1 MTERDVGVPGAVAEA
16 LRLLA
21 EKVPTRR
28 LDRIWIFPP
37 RVVGR
42 RESGLVAAGCYGEGD
57 GRVLVTLAYR
67 AEETATGISFRPVFQ
82 EEGEA
87 PEDRLATI
95 MQGVVSRS
103 KEALGVPRSVV
114 LGGDPE
120 AFRKLMEGSAAPDPP
135 HTGSSEPFPDE
146 ESSR

>member
-1 MTERDVGVPGAVAEA
+1 MAEA

-21 EKVPTRR
+21 EKVPSRR

-42 RESGLVAAGCYGEGD
+42 RESGLVAAGCFGEGD
-57 GRVLVTLAYR
+57 RRLLVTLAYR

-95 MQGVVSRS
+95 MQGVVNRSR
-103 KEALGVPRSVV
+103 EALGVPRSVA
-114 LGGDPE
+114 LRGDPE
-120 AFRKLMEGSAAPDPP
+120 AFRDLMEGSAAPAPP
-135 HTGSSEPFPDE
+135 RTGSSEPVPDE
-146 ESSR
+146 ESSK